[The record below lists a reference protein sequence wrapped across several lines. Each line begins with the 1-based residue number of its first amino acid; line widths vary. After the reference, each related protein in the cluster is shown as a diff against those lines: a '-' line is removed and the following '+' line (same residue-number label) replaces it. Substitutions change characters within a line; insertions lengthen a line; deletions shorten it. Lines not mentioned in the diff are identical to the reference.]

1 MTIQCNSRKCPLQVF
16 CQNRTEFLI
25 FGDQPFC
32 KISFGLTRQLKALHQ
47 FTNDM
52 LRICCRT
59 TIASHKKLSTVLIG
73 LLQQK
78 VCGNNIILRRFC
90 R

>member
-1 MTIQCNSRKCPLQVF
+1 
-16 CQNRTEFLI
+16 
-25 FGDQPFC
+25 
-32 KISFGLTRQLKALHQ
+32 
-47 FTNDM
+47 M

>member
-1 MTIQCNSRKCPLQVF
+1 MAIQRNSRKRPLQIF

-25 FGDQPFC
+25 LSNQLFYEICFR
-32 KISFGLTRQLKALHQ
+32 LTGQLEALHQ

-59 TIASHKKLSTVLIG
+59 TIAGHKKLSTVLIG

-78 VCGNNIILRRFC
+78 VCGDNIILRRF
-90 R
+90 

>member
-1 MTIQCNSRKCPLQVF
+1 MTIQCNCRKCPLQIF
-16 CQNRTEFLI
+16 CQNRTKLLI
-25 FGDQPFC
+25 FFNQLFC
-32 KISFGLTRQLKALHQ
+32 EICFRLTRQFETLHQ
-47 FTNDM
+47 LTNDM

-78 VCGNNIILRRFC
+78 VCSNNIILRRF
-90 R
+90 